1 MVNFAVIGIGRMGSV
16 HARNLYK
23 GKVSGAKLVCVCD
36 IRQEALDKFS
46 KKYSS
51 VKTYLDYKKMLDN
64 EKIDA
69 VVIATE
75 HYFHVDI
82 GIYCLQKG
90 KHILV
95 EKPLSVTT
103 YDAKRILH
111 EANKQNAVAAVMF
124 NQRTNPLYIRAKK
137 LVESGVIGKVQRLNY
152 IITDWYRS
160 QAYYN
165 QGGWRASL
173 KGEGGGMLINQC
185 VHQLDL
191 IQWIAGM
198 PKSVDAKLFTK
209 GRKITTENDVTAL
222 FDYGDGVYL
231 SFSASTHEL
240 RGTNRLEIAGDKGRI
255 VIDGL
260 KMRVHTL
267 YKDEPTVN
275 AETKFGYGFVLR
287 KTKKYSHTIGFGLN
301 FLLGGQQLNIIK
313 NFSNAI
319 MGKEELVSPIKD
331 GLNAVEL
338 INGMYL
344 SSWTGEKVFLPIDDK
359 IYLEYLD
366 KKIKEE
372 AAILAERE
380 VLL

>member
-16 HARNLYK
+16 HATNLYI

-36 IRQEALDKFS
+36 IKQKALDKFTKRHS
-46 KKYSS
+46 K
-51 VKTYLDYKKMLDN
+51 VKTYLDYKDMLDVEN
-64 EKIDA
+64 IDA
-69 VVIATE
+69 VIIATE
-75 HYFHVDI
+75 HYFHADI
-82 GIYCLQKG
+82 GIDCLKKG

-103 YDAKRILH
+103 TDAKRILNAAK
-111 EANKQNAVAAVMF
+111 EQNIFAAVMY
-124 NQRTNPLYIRAKK
+124 NQRTNPLYKRAET
-137 LVESGVIGKVQRLNY
+137 LVKSGAIGKVQRLNY

-173 KGEGGGMLINQC
+173 KGEGGGMLMNQC

-191 IQWIAGM
+191 IQWIQGM
-198 PKSVDAKLFTK
+198 PKSVDARMCTK
-209 GRKITTENDVTAL
+209 GRKITTENDVTAI
-222 FDYGDGVYL
+222 FDYGNGVYL

-240 RGTNRLEIAGDKGRI
+240 RGTNRLEIAGDNGRI

-287 KTKKYSHTIGFGLN
+287 KTKKYSHTFGFGIN
-301 FLLGGQQLNIIK
+301 FLRGGQQLNIVK
-313 NFSNAI
+313 NFANAI
-319 MGKEELVSPIKD
+319 MGKEELISPIQD

-338 INGMYL
+338 INGIYL
-344 SSWTGEKVFLPIDDK
+344 SAWTGKKVDLPIDDAL
-359 IYLEYLD
+359 YLEHFD
-366 KKIKEE
+366 KKLKEEEILIKE
-372 AAILAERE
+372 R
-380 VLL
+380 